1 MCFQAHGFQ
10 KCQYYFFPQADV
22 ICPAAFQTFH
32 NHSIRCCYL
41 VFKGFFFLMLKRN
54 AVKFMGKWEF
64 GTSYQA
70 NENLCWGV
78 TERDSHAGKNLKCYQ
93 LLELLNCT
101 SALDFSTFLSFIGC
115 FGTFLSLWSWINY
128 TSFPPGLECSR
139 AAVRLCLFANC
150 SL

>member
-1 MCFQAHGFQ
+1 MGFRNASIIFSLRQ
-10 KCQYYFFPQADV
+10 MSSVQQPSR
-22 ICPAAFQTFH
+22 
-32 NHSIRCCYL
+32 HSIITALGVVTWFSRD
-41 VFKGFFFLMLKRN
+41 FFFLMLKRN